1 MDTIFQKSVI
11 DLLQEL
17 AKKIDSPHN
26 GTIKSKDKYNGKYNM
41 TIIET
46 FWILHGEYKNI
57 KGLNSVIDTL
67 TCKAIHYY
75 ENVFKENSEAFIDEI
90 CDEIFG
96 ENLNKY
102 CIEADS
108 YPSNCKIVPLLAE
121 VIKSIKQW
129 KEEYNKCT
137 QYKYAFFKS
146 DTSWDINSIDYKT
159 RFKFSLFPQVY
170 ELIKFKRFPIE
181 QRAHDAIKEYAVTE
195 NWEEEKVQKEIAD
208 VKNNTSEIK
217 KQSLSLYNKRQSIR
231 DNVMKIFKFDDASF
245 LNDRKKIDNNHPWT
259 EKLLILI
266 EYAIGNSFN
275 YELLIIYLFISKD
288 KSSAEWTKL
297 ISNKQEKFISCLY
310 SILIHKKG
318 KLRDLFNSCFARSI
332 SEINNKYILYK
343 EPEYDTPFTFFNLSK
358 IFILYQNIITPAVLD
373 IKHQNQEH
381 HIYQASIGNFVKVY
395 VKLFKESTMIYP
407 CYNILLSNPPIKLL
421 DEFGLS
427 IEDAA
432 KIMGVNKSTL
442 YRNIKLG
449 TISKSKY
456 LWFWLAISGC
466 THDFLNGLTSIPYY
480 GHNSQNNNDKSIMI
494 NPIMLAGIAEN
505 MIRNVN
511 SISDY
516 IDRLGK
522 NYTLKHNILSK
533 DFQIELTAICN
544 KICVGMLQKRKL
556 IEREVEKKRNENIQ
570 NGLEA
575 DAYKADDIK
584 HYMEL
589 KSILEQASDAIERSL
604 K

>member
-26 GTIKSKDKYNGKYNM
+26 DTIKSKDKYNGKYNM

-67 TCKAIHYY
+67 TCKAIHNY

-108 YPSNCKIVPLLAE
+108 YPNNCKIVPLLAE

-129 KEEYNKCT
+129 KEEYKKCT

-181 QRAHDAIKEYAVTE
+181 QRAREAIKAYAKAE
-195 NWEEEKVQKEIAD
+195 NWEDKRVQKEIAD
-208 VKNNTSEIK
+208 IENNTTKIK
-217 KQSLSLYNKRQSIR
+217 KQSQSLYNKRQLIR
-231 DNVMKIFKFDDASF
+231 DNVMNIFKFDDDSF
-245 LNDRKKIDNNHPWT
+245 LNDRKIIDNNHPWI
-259 EKLLILI
+259 EKILILI
-266 EYAIGNSFN
+266 EYAIGSSFH

-297 ISNKQEKFISCLY
+297 ISNKQEKFISILY
-310 SILIHKKG
+310 SILIHKKKG
-318 KLRDLFNSCFARSI
+318 LRNLFNSCFARSI
-332 SEINNKYILYK
+332 SEINNKFLFYK
-343 EPEYDTPFTFFNLSK
+343 KPEYDTPLTFFNLSK
-358 IFILYQNIITPAVLD
+358 VFILYQNIITPAVLD
-373 IKHQNQEH
+373 INHQNQNY
-381 HIYQASIGNFVKVY
+381 HIYQTRVGNLVRDY
-395 VKLFKESTMIYP
+395 IELFEESTMIYP
-407 CYNILLSNPPIKLL
+407 CCNTLLSIPPIKLL

-432 KIMGVNKSTL
+432 EIMGVNKSTL

-480 GHNSQNNNDKSIMI
+480 GHNSQNNNDKSIMM
-494 NPIMLAGIAEN
+494 NPIMSFGIAEN
-505 MIRNVN
+505 MIKNVN

-516 IDRLGK
+516 IERLGK
-522 NYTLKHNILSK
+522 NNDLKHTILSK

-544 KICVGMLQKRKL
+544 KICLVMRKKRTL
-556 IEREVEKKRNENIQ
+556 IEAEVEKKRNENIQ